1 MEQMGQSWFK
11 VVIYL
16 SQSNE
21 EDGRWNLPT
30 SLEAVGY
37 PPNHLSSSLLLA
49 ISHRALTKDYLII
62 NCLD

>member
-37 PPNHLSSSLLLA
+37 PPN
-49 ISHRALTKDYLII
+49 
-62 NCLD
+62 